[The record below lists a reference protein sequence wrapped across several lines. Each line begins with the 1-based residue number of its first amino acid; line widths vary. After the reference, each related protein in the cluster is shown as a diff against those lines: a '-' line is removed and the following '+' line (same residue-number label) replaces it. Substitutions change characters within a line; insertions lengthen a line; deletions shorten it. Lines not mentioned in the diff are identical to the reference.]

1 MESQTGLDKVK
12 QKAMR
17 FLHFSEEDQDVI
29 DIAFATYVGNKLDG
43 DPLWTCIVGPPASG
57 KTEIIA
63 SMDGYEGVYLLS
75 SLTPN
80 TLLSGKISPSQDGR
94 NASLLFRLDQKVV
107 LVKDLT
113 TIITLPKDTKGEV
126 FSQLREIYDGSYSK
140 AYGTGST
147 IIWRGK
153 IGLLAGVTPAIDK
166 QLAINQLLGER
177 FLYYR
182 MHTRDHPKAA
192 KIAFERT
199 TGIDR
204 YREDFRQEV
213 WRFLAWLDANAQRDV
228 IFNNDVKQSLI
239 NLAILCAHA
248 RSAVLRDRRDQTLQ
262 SMPEPEGP
270 SRMVK
275 QLSLLAKA
283 LAIVRGEG
291 IIDWTI
297 YAIVKKVARDSLPRL
312 RLKMLE
318 ALWDLLAEGYEVQNG
333 KIVWPW
339 HRTSEIAERANLPLA
354 TARLTLE
361 DLMLLGLVKRAPE
374 AKGSNAHV
382 WQPSKRMFEWGL
394 ESEFFVGSTKAM

>member
-1 MESQTGLDKVK
+1 MESQTGLEKVK
-12 QKAMR
+12 QKALR
-17 FLHFSEEDQDVI
+17 FLHFSDEDQDVI

-43 DPLWTCIVGPPASG
+43 DPLWICIIGPPASG

-126 FSQLREIYDGSYSK
+126 FSQLREIYDGKYSK
-140 AYGTGST
+140 AYGTGAT
-147 IIWRGK
+147 IVWRGK
-153 IGLLAGVTPAIDK
+153 IGILAGVTPAIDK

-182 MHTRDHPKAA
+182 MHTRDHPNAA
-192 KIAFERT
+192 KIAFERC
-199 TGIDR
+199 TGIDA
-204 YREDFRQEV
+204 YRKDFQQEV
-213 WRFLAWLDANAQRDV
+213 SRFLTWLDANAQRNVTFDT
-228 IFNNDVKQSLI
+228 DVKQSLI

-248 RSAVLRDRRDQTLQ
+248 RSAVLRHRRDQTLQ

-270 SRMVK
+270 ARMVK
-275 QLSLLAKA
+275 QLSLLARS
-283 LAIVRGEG
+283 LAIVRGQDLV
-291 IIDWTI
+291 DWSI
-297 YAIVKKVARDSLPRL
+297 FALVKKVARDSIPRL
-312 RLKMLE
+312 RLEVLE
-318 ALWDLLAEGYEVQNG
+318 TLWDMFGKGLEVQDG

-339 HRTSEIAERANLPLA
+339 HRTKEIAERANLPLA

-361 DLMLLGLVKRAPE
+361 DLMLLKLVKRAPE
-374 AKGSNAHV
+374 TKGSNAHV
-382 WQPSKRMFEWGL
+382 WQPSKRMYEWGL
-394 ESEFFVGSTKAM
+394 ESEFFVKEQE